1 MKTFILLAACVLFI
15 SSGNAQDREYSFKES
30 YAVSPPAQLAISA
43 ADGNIDVVASSGNEI
58 QVLYVVKK
66 YNQLLKI
73 SREEL
78 EKDVKLEVL
87 KTGNN
92 LMINARNREDF
103 KMLNF
108 KDQIRVSFILYVP
121 KEITCDL
128 VTSDGNI
135 SLEGVTSSQHCK
147 TGDGNIRASQIIG
160 NFSGQTS
167 DGNISIEE
175 IIGSVEVSTSDGNI
189 HLNRVT
195 GDVQAN
201 TGDGNIE
208 LQQIKGKT
216 SLKTSDGHI
225 SFKELSGSL
234 SAHTSDGS
242 IRGNIVA
249 LKEKLVMGTGD
260 GSIDVTIPAN
270 LGLDLDIKG
279 NSLHVPLNNFSGK
292 SDERSI
298 QGKSNGG
305 GIAVTLS
312 TSDGNITVNYL

>member
-1 MKTFILLAACVLFI
+1 MKTFTLLAACALAI
-15 SSGNAQDREYSFKES
+15 SSGKAQDREYSFKES
-30 YAVSPPAQLAISA
+30 YTVSLPARLAISA

-78 EKDVKLEVL
+78 GKEVKLEVT
-87 KTGNN
+87 KTGNT
-92 LMINARNREDF
+92 LMINTGNREDL
-103 KMLNF
+103 KKLNF
-108 KDQIRVSFILYVP
+108 KDQIRVSFVLYVP
-121 KEITCDL
+121 KETTCDL

-135 SLEGVTSSQHCK
+135 SLAGVTSSQHCN
-147 TGDGNIRASQIIG
+147 TSDGNIKASQITG

-167 DGNISIEE
+167 DGSINVEDV
-175 IIGSVEVSTSDGNI
+175 IGSVEVSTSDGNI
-189 HLNRVT
+189 VLSRIT
-195 GDVQAN
+195 GDVQS
-201 TGDGNIE
+201 TSGDGNIE
-208 LQQIKGKT
+208 LQQVKGKT

-242 IRGNIVA
+242 VRGNIVA
-249 LKEKLVMGTGD
+249 LQEKLVIGTGD

-279 NSLHVPLNNFSGK
+279 ESLHVPLSNFSGK

-312 TSDGNITVNYL
+312 T

>member
-1 MKTFILLAACVLFI
+1 MKTLTLLAACLLFI

-30 YAVSPPAQLAISA
+30 YTISAPAQLVISA
-43 ADGNIDVVASSGNEI
+43 ADGNIDVIASSGSEI
-58 QVLYVVKK
+58 RVLYVVRK

-78 EKDVKLEVL
+78 EKDVKLEVI
-87 KTGNN
+87 KTGNS

-121 KEITCDL
+121 KETTCDL
-128 VTSDGNI
+128 VTADGNI
-135 SLEGVTSSQHCK
+135 SLEGVSSSQHCK
-147 TGDGNIRASQIIG
+147 TSDGNLKASQIVG

-167 DGNISIEE
+167 DGNISVED

-189 HLNRVT
+189 RLNRIT
-195 GDVQAN
+195 GDVQSH
-201 TGDGNIE
+201 TGDGNID
-208 LQQIKGKT
+208 LQQVKGKT

-234 SAHTSDGS
+234 DAHTSDGS
-242 IRGNIVA
+242 VRGNIVA
-249 LKEKLVMGTGD
+249 LKEKLVIGTGD

-279 NSLHVPLNNFSGK
+279 ESLHVPLNNFSGK

-298 QGKSNGG
+298 HGKSNGG

>member
-1 MKTFILLAACVLFI
+1 MKTLTLLAACLLLI
-15 SSGNAQDREYSFKES
+15 SSGNAQDREYSFKER
-30 YAVSPPAQLAISA
+30 YTVSQPARLAISA

-73 SREEL
+73 TREEL
-78 EKDVKLEVL
+78 EKEVKIEVMT
-87 KTGNN
+87 TGNS
-92 LMINARNREDF
+92 LMINARNREDL
-103 KMLNF
+103 KIMNF
-108 KDQIRVSFILYVP
+108 KEQIQVSFILYVP

-128 VTSDGNI
+128 NTADGNI
-135 SLEGVTSSQHCK
+135 SMKGVTSSQHCK
-147 TGDGNIRASQIIG
+147 TADGNIKVSDITG

-167 DGNISIEE
+167 DGNVSVEE

-189 HLNRVT
+189 ALNRIT

-208 LQQIKGKT
+208 LQQVKGKT

-242 IRGNIVA
+242 VRGNIVA
-249 LKEKLVMGTGD
+249 LKEKLVIGTGD

-279 NSLHVPLNNFSGK
+279 ESLHVPLSNFSGK

-312 TSDGNITVNYL
+312 TSDGNITVSYL